1 MGAIQTVVDWLE
13 DGARSSQ
20 LSEDVLTELCRR
32 MVEAGIPLWRAAV
45 FVTTLH
51 PDFMGRAFYWRD
63 DTGVKVVEA
72 GYQMMETEEYLQ
84 SPVVAVY
91 GTRQPLRRHLADPAC
106 PDDYPVFKE
115 FRADGATDYVAF
127 PLAFTD
133 GSIHVATWMTRQ
145 PGGFTPQQYADLTS
159 VIAPLTRVAEI
170 RALRRTAANLLN
182 TYVGR
187 QAGEQIL
194 AGRIRRGHVEAI
206 QAVLWLSDMR
216 GFTARSERLP
226 PEELIDLL
234 NRYFDCQVPAI
245 LAYGGEVLKFI
256 GDGLLAIFPLGGNEH
271 DAAEVCRRALICA
284 RTAQA
289 QIAALDA
296 PAGEHDAV
304 RFGLALH
311 IGEVMYGNIGG
322 GNRLDFTCIGP
333 AVNLAARLEKRAA
346 SLGRAVVASAAFA
359 AHAPGEFIPLGEFA
373 VAGFSAPQTVFG
385 LADPTMPAEGDDAVS
400 RSRSQAGRP
409 GTARTS

>member
-1 MGAIQTVVDWLE
+1 
-13 DGARSSQ
+13 
-20 LSEDVLTELCRR
+20 
-32 MVEAGIPLWRAAV
+32 
-45 FVTTLH
+45 
-51 PDFMGRAFYWRD
+51 
-63 DTGVKVVEA
+63 
-72 GYQMMETEEYLQ
+72 MMESDEYLQ

-91 GTRQPLRRHLADPAC
+91 GTREPLRRHLADPKC
-106 PDDYPVFKE
+106 LDDYPVLKE
-115 FRADGATDYVAF
+115 FRAEGATDYVAF
-127 PLAFTD
+127 PLIFTD
-133 GSIHVATWMTRQ
+133 GTIHVATWLTRQ
-145 PGGFTPQQYADLTS
+145 PGGFTPQQYADLTA
-159 VIAPLTRVAEI
+159 VIPPLTRVAEI

-194 AGRIRRGHVEAI
+194 AGRIRRGHVEAV

-226 PEELIDLL
+226 QDQLIDLL

-256 GDGLLAIFPLGGNEH
+256 GDGLLAIFPLSANES

-289 QIAALDA
+289 QIAELDA
-296 PAGEHDAV
+296 LPGEHDAV

-346 SLGRAVVASAAFA
+346 SLGRTVVASAAFA

-373 VAGFSAPQTVFG
+373 VAGFSAPQMVFG
-385 LADPTMPAEGDDAVS
+385 LADPTKPATDGDKAVS
-400 RSRSQAGRP
+400 RPPFPANRP
-409 GTARTS
+409 GTARSS

>member
-1 MGAIQTVVDWLE
+1 MRAIQTVVEWLE

-32 MVEAGIPLWRAAV
+32 MAEAGVPLWRVAV

-63 DTGVKVVEA
+63 DTGIKVVEA
-72 GYQMMETEEYLQ
+72 GYDMMERDEYLQ

-91 GTRQPLRRHLADPAC
+91 GSRPPLRRHLADPAC

-145 PGGFTPQQYADLTS
+145 PGGFTPQQYADLTA

-170 RALRRTAANLLN
+170 RALRRPASNLLD

-187 QAGEQIL
+187 QAGERIL
-194 AGRIRRGHVEAI
+194 AGKIRRGHVEAI

-226 PEELIDLL
+226 PEE
-234 NRYFDCQVPAI
+234 
-245 LAYGGEVLKFI
+245 
-256 GDGLLAIFPLGGNEH
+256 
-271 DAAEVCRRALICA
+271 
-284 RTAQA
+284 
-289 QIAALDA
+289 
-296 PAGEHDAV
+296 
-304 RFGLALH
+304 
-311 IGEVMYGNIGG
+311 
-322 GNRLDFTCIGP
+322 
-333 AVNLAARLEKRAA
+333 
-346 SLGRAVVASAAFA
+346 
-359 AHAPGEFIPLGEFA
+359 
-373 VAGFSAPQTVFG
+373 
-385 LADPTMPAEGDDAVS
+385 
-400 RSRSQAGRP
+400 
-409 GTARTS
+409 

>member
-1 MGAIQTVVDWLE
+1 MAH
-13 DGARSSQ
+13 
-20 LSEDVLTELCRR
+20 
-32 MVEAGIPLWRAAV
+32 AGVPVWRAAV

-51 PDFMGRAFYWRD
+51 PDTFGRAFYWRE
-63 DTGVKVVEA
+63 DTGIKVVEA
-72 GYQMMETEEYLQ
+72 GYAMMESDEYLQ
-84 SPVVAVY
+84 SPVVGVY
-91 GTRQPLRRHLADPAC
+91 GTREPLRRHLADPKC
-106 PDDYPVFKE
+106 PFDYPVLRE
-115 FRADGATDYVAF
+115 FQAEGATDYVAF

-133 GSIHVATWMTRQ
+133 GTIHVATWLTRQ
-145 PGGFTPQQYADLTS
+145 PGGFTPQQYADLTA

-170 RALRRTAANLLN
+170 RALRRTAANLLD

-187 QAGEQIL
+187 QAGERIL
-194 AGRIRRGHVEAI
+194 AGKIRRGHVEAI

-226 PEELIDLL
+226 PAELIDLL

-256 GDGLLAIFPLGGNEH
+256 GDGLLAIFPLGTQEFGTQEFGTQEFGTQEFGTQELGANQTE
-271 DAAEVCRRALICA
+271 AAEVCRRALICA

-289 QIAALDA
+289 QIAALGV
-296 PAGEHDAV
+296 PPGEHDAV

-346 SLGRAVVASAAFA
+346 SLGRAVVASTEFA
-359 AHAPGEFIPLGEFA
+359 AHVPGEFIPLGEFP
-373 VAGFSAPQTVFG
+373 VAGFSAPQMIFG
-385 LADPTMPAEGDDAVS
+385 LADGATAI
-400 RSRSQAGRP
+400 SRSQLPEGRP
-409 GTARTS
+409 ETARRP